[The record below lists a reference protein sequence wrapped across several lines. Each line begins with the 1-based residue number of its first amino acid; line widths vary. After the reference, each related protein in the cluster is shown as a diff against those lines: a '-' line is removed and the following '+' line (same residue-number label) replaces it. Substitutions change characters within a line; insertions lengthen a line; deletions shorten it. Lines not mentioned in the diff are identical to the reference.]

1 MWQSPATGRTDRTT
15 WSVSMPGDWIF
26 CQIRVIHGYT
36 DSNLM
41 PANRP
46 VRSLRQ
52 GRGTDGAAPLVPL
65 PPFGVSQESG
75 GPVSRALGAHR
86 AGGPRTNELKWKVVS
101 GWKRTYEWIGTTT
114 YKSQKGNGNRMLQNR
129 RRQQFPRAENDE
141 EFLVAGT
148 GR

>member
-1 MWQSPATGRTDRTT
+1 
-15 WSVSMPGDWIF
+15 MPGDWIF

-101 GWKRTYEWIGTTT
+101 GWKRTYKWIGTTT

>member
-1 MWQSPATGRTDRTT
+1 
-15 WSVSMPGDWIF
+15 MPGDWIF

-65 PPFGVSQESG
+65 PHLACPR
-75 GPVSRALGAHR
+75 RAAAQFRGLLE
-86 AGGPRTNELKWKVVS
+86 RTGQGDPE
-101 GWKRTYEWIGTTT
+101 
-114 YKSQKGNGNRMLQNR
+114 RMS
-129 RRQQFPRAENDE
+129 
-141 EFLVAGT
+141 
-148 GR
+148 